1 MTTNKSK
8 KFSGPNYKP
17 VLALWLLLLCGAATG
32 CDTMVDARGIA
43 VDAEKLR
50 QIQPGVTSMSEVG
63 SLLGSPSAK
72 STFGNPAWYYVS
84 QQTESL
90 AFYEME
96 VTDQKAV
103 IIRFNNQGL
112 VESVEQKT
120 LADAREVNAVEETTP
135 AAESQLTILQQLL
148 GNVGRF
154 GGKEGSR

>member
-1 MTTNKSK
+1 MKIK
-8 KFSGPNYKP
+8 KIIRKDYKP
-17 VLALWLLLLCGAATG
+17 VSAMWLLLFCGALAA

-63 SLLGSPSAK
+63 AMLGSPSAK
-72 STFGNPAWYYVS
+72 SAFGNPAWYYVS

-103 IIRFNNQGL
+103 IIRFNNQGV

-120 LADAREVNAVEETTP
+120 LADAREVESVEETTP

-154 GGKEGSR
+154 GGKEGTK